1 MDLTFWRARWQ
12 NKDIGF
18 HQPVIHELLQ
28 KHWPQLGLAANSQVF
43 VPLCGKSLDMVWLAE
58 QGHRVI
64 GAELSEIAIDD
75 FFAERGLEPAVREVG
90 KFLVKSAG
98 AYELWCGD
106 IFELPS
112 DAVSGVAGVYDRAA
126 LVAFPAGLQRRYA
139 AKLKEL
145 APAGAPVLLITLD
158 YDAEC
163 MTGPPFAVPRDQVD
177 RLFADSYAISELECR
192 DALDLNP
199 RFRQRGLTA
208 LEECAYALRPPRRVD
223 ETDPSAHAAGAGM
236 GGRTSGNRISDGG
249 DGG

>member
-1 MDLTFWRARWQ
+1 MDTTFWRERWQ

-18 HQPVIHELLQ
+18 HQPDIHELLQ
-28 KHWPQLGLAANSQVF
+28 KHWPQLGLAAGSQVF
-43 VPLCGKSLDMVWLAE
+43 VPLCGKSLDMVWLAGE
-58 QGHRVI
+58 GHRVI

-90 KFLVKSAG
+90 NFIVKSAD

-106 IFELPS
+106 IFELPP

-126 LVAFPAGLQRRYA
+126 LVAFPADLQTRYA
-139 AKLKEL
+139 AKLKQL
-145 APAGAPVLLITLD
+145 VPAGAPVLLITLD
-158 YDAEC
+158 YDAKR

-177 RLFADSYAISELECR
+177 RLFADSYAVTELECR

-208 LEECAYALRPPRRVD
+208 LDEHALLLRR
-223 ETDPSAHAAGAGM
+223 
-236 GGRTSGNRISDGG
+236 R
-249 DGG
+249 